1 MSLKE
6 TDRMLRDLLSSKWA
20 QVREGLLAT
29 IDKFSDGEL
38 GFQPVAGGYSVAQ
51 LMLHIANEEDI
62 EVGYALARRLDTL
75 PPPPAAARFT
85 TKVSIVA
92 ALQESHAR
100 TVAYLDGLT
109 DADLEAGA
117 ELPWGQTARRSD
129 MLMHTLEHEIHH
141 RGELS
146 LTLGL
151 LGREGLDA

>member
-62 EVGYALARRLDTL
+62 EVGYALARRLDGL
-75 PPPPAAARFT
+75 PPPHDAAVFT
-85 TKVSIVA
+85 TRASILAV
-92 ALQESHAR
+92 LQNSHAR
-100 TVAYLDGLT
+100 TVAYLESLS
-109 DADLEAGA
+109 DADLASEI
-117 ELPWGQTARRSD
+117 ELPWGQTARRSA

>member
-1 MSLKE
+1 
-6 TDRMLRDLLSSKWA
+6 MLRDLLSSKWA

-38 GFQPVAGGYSVAQ
+38 GFRPVADGYSVAQ

-62 EVGYALARRLDTL
+62 EVGYALERHLDGL
-75 PPPPAAARFT
+75 PPPHDAAAFT
-85 TKVSIVA
+85 TRASILAV
-92 ALQESHAR
+92 LQESHAH
-100 TVAYLDGLT
+100 TIAYLDGLS
-109 DADLEAGA
+109 DADLEAETA
-117 ELPWGQTARRSD
+117 LPWGQTARRID

-146 LTLGL
+146 LMLGL